1 MFVGLDMGGTHTDA
15 VLIDDGKVQRHCK
28 TPTDPEDY
36 LHTVTRALDA
46 VLEGIDTGNVRRLNL
61 STTVCT
67 NAIVTGRTSPVGL
80 LLEPGP
86 GLNPAELTCGAQNF
100 ILSGAIDH
108 RGRPTAPL
116 VATEIAAADAK
127 LQQGGLQHLAIV
139 GKFSTRN
146 PEHELQIQETLS
158 PAYDFITLGHRLS
171 GRLNYPRRVF
181 TAYLNS
187 AVAAIYGV
195 FASAISTYARNRQL
209 PVTPDILKADGGT
222 LSLAASRSLPVETIL
237 SGPSASIMGAL
248 ALAPSDRDTII
259 LDIGGTTTDIAFL
272 ADGVPLFEPRGISL
286 AGYPTLVRALYSHSL
301 GLGGDSCL
309 RVQNGRLSIGPERL
323 GPALAIGGPAP
334 TPTDALITLGRLDL
348 GDQGAARR
356 GIARLGDELGLS
368 TKDMAAAIIKQMV
381 TAIATQARL
390 LLDGI
395 NSRPVYTVREVLEG
409 KKLQPEQVVI
419 IGAPAPLLAADLE
432 AAFGLP
438 VQAPKLAGV
447 ANAIG
452 AALSQPTTE
461 LTLQADTEQ
470 GVLNIPEEGIREKVP
485 RGFNLEQARQRALK
499 ALQDRLHR
507 LVPAAAGAEL
517 EVVEEQSFNMV
528 SGFYTT
534 GKNIRVKVQVKPQ
547 VTALDTGNIDIG
559 KGQSSLRS

>member
-1 MFVGLDMGGTHTDA
+1 MYVGLDMGGTHTDV
-15 VLIDDGKVQRHCK
+15 VLIADGRVQRYCK

-36 LHTVTRALDA
+36 LHTVTRALDE
-46 VLEGIDTGNVRRLNL
+46 VLEEVATGDVQRLNL

-86 GLNPAELTCGAQNF
+86 GLNPAGLTCGAKNF

-108 RGRPTAPL
+108 RGRPTSSL
-116 VATEIAAADAK
+116 VATEIEAADKELRKAAIR
-127 LQQGGLQHLAIV
+127 HLAIV

-146 PEHELQIQETLS
+146 PEHELQIKEALS
-158 PAYDFITLGHRLS
+158 PTYDFITLGHRLS

-187 AVAAIYGV
+187 AVASIYDAFATAIN
-195 FASAISTYARNRQL
+195 AYADGRQL
-209 PVTPDILKADGGT
+209 PVVPDILKADGGT

-248 ALAPSDRDTII
+248 ALAPSSRDTII

-272 ADGVPLFEPRGISL
+272 ADGVPLFEPLGITL
-286 AGYPTLVRALYSHSL
+286 AGYPTLVRALYSYSL

-309 RVQNGRLSIGPERL
+309 RVRDGRLSIGPERL
-323 GPALAIGGPAP
+323 GPALALGGPAP
-334 TPTDALITLGRLDL
+334 TPTDALITMGRLDL
-348 GDQGAARR
+348 GDKGAARR
-356 GIARLGDELGLS
+356 GLDQLGDQLGLN
-368 TKDMAAAIIKQMV
+368 TGEVANAIIKQM
-381 TAIATQARL
+381 AGEIARQTRAL
-390 LLDGI
+390 LERI
-395 NSRPVYTVREVLEG
+395 NSRPVYTVREVLED
-409 KKLQPEQVVI
+409 KKLRPEQVIV
-419 IGAPAPLLAADLE
+419 IGAPAPLLAAELE

-438 VQAPKLAGV
+438 VVAPSLAGV

-461 LTLQADTEQ
+461 ITLQADTEQ
-470 GVLNIPEEGIREKVP
+470 GFLTIPEEGIREKVQ
-485 RGFNLEQARQRALK
+485 RGFNLEAARQRALA
-499 ALQDRLHR
+499 ALQDRLRR
-507 LVPAAAGAEL
+507 LAPAAAGSEL

-534 GKNIRVKVQVKPQ
+534 GKNIRVKVQVKPR
-547 VTALDTGNIDIG
+547 VNPLEGGEHNV
-559 KGQSSLRS
+559 